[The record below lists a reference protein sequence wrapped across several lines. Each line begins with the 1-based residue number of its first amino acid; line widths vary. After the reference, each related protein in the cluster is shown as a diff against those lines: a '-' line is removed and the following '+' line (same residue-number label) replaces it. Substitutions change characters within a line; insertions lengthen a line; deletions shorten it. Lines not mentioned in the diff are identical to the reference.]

1 MPDHIERILIDESVK
16 LLGEKNFLLESI
28 RTLEE
33 KFADYK
39 EQLRVVLEKEKQIE
53 AALLKIKD
61 EEMQ

>member
-53 AALLKIKD
+53 AALLKIED